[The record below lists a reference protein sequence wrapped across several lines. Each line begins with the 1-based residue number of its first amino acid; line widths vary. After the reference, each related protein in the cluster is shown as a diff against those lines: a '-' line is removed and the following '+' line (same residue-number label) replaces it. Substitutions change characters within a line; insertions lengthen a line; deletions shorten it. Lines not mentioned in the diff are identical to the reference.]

1 MARSFLLLLLISIPF
16 ASPDPVLLD
25 RYDAQLRRLESLVD
39 SLSHAVA
46 RLESSL
52 ASPAPIR
59 QHEMPSPAATGVA
72 VTKLKPAWSDRFQF
86 SAAARLE
93 SDPTCAAVLP
103 YEDPEGISKYFAV
116 GDSHGRVYVFSS
128 SGDVLME
135 LPSPSDSPV
144 TAMLSYLSSRRND
157 SLLFAGHADG
167 SLVGHRLS
175 ETIGAG
181 DEWPS
186 LSVGNTRPFVRA
198 AARELDS
205 PPVLGLELHQAGRA
219 RYVLASDAGGRIRV
233 FTENGTLYG
242 TAIASSRPLAF
253 AKHRLLFL
261 TETGAGSLDLRSMV
275 IREVDCEGL
284 NGTLA
289 SAYSF
294 DVLERAKAYG
304 FTSGG
309 DLIHVVLLGDVA
321 NLKCRVRAIRK
332 AEVQGPVCIQAIRGY
347 LLAVSQDN
355 VFVYNVSSQY
365 YGRAGAPRPL
375 FSVTI
380 QEVKSLFLNS
390 DSVQDGSFVEIKP
403 LIAADREKLVVLGL
417 GGGYI
422 GIYRSNFPVFKA
434 ESNAVVWSAPSLLFL
449 LFLIGI
455 WQFYVKKKDS
465 LGWVPEDS
473 FNTTGVGSSSGLL
486 STGATDRA
494 FGDASRPAELRDLRG
509 GTLRGPSRRYVSPPS
524 RYPGGSGIPYRPAS
538 ADPGFRGP
546 SELKYRAQ
554 SIEPSGF
561 AKRREPLFPAAQVSE
576 DHID

>member
-1 MARSFLLLLLISIPF
+1 MARSFLLLLLLISIPF

-52 ASPAPIR
+52 ASPAPVR
-59 QHEMPSPAATGVA
+59 QHEMPSSAATGVA

-86 SAAARLE
+86 SAAARLD

-103 YEDPEGISKYFAV
+103 YEDLQGISKYFAV
-116 GDSHGRVYVFSS
+116 GDSRGRVYVFSS

-135 LPSPSDSPV
+135 LPSASDSPV
-144 TAMLSYLSSRRND
+144 TAMLSYLSSRHND

-167 SLVGHRLS
+167 SLVAHRLS
-175 ETIGAG
+175 ETIGGG

-186 LSVGNTRPFVRA
+186 LSVGSTRPFVRA

-275 IREVDCEGL
+275 VREVDCEGL

-304 FTSGG
+304 FTSNG

-332 AEVQGPVCIQAIRGY
+332 AEVQGPVSIQAIRGY
-347 LLAVSQDN
+347 LLAVSQDS

-375 FSVTI
+375 FSVGI

-390 DSVQDGSFVEIKP
+390 DLVQDGILVENKP

-434 ESNAVVWSAPSLLFL
+434 ESNAV
-449 LFLIGI
+449 
-455 WQFYVKKKDS
+455 FYVKKKDS

-473 FNTTGVGSSSGLL
+473 FNTTGVGSSSGPF

-494 FGDASRPAELRDLRG
+494 FGDASRPGERREVRG
-509 GTLRGPSRRYVSPPS
+509 GSFRGPPRRYVSPPS

-538 ADPGFRGP
+538 TDPGFRGP